1 MDRFGESDRPLSP
14 QERWIAGIF
23 LAVVLGLFAAEIWHD
38 YQPVKLSALLIIVF
52 WIPLLALHE
61 CGHAVVAALLHWR
74 VQKVVIGM
82 GRLVATFPIRNTP
95 VEIRLLPIE
104 GFVRCA
110 PQDLRF
116 PRLKQIAIYFAGPG
130 VELLVALGVV
140 LLVGWHRLLTPTE
153 NYSLIA
159 WQSLA
164 LAATAGAVLNLIPQA
179 VRTPQG
185 LIPNDGLGILLSFFL
200 PEQHFAQMLS
210 EKREEEDSNLR
221 RVRIRPP
228 GERPSTHC
236 G

>member
-1 MDRFGESDRPLSP
+1 MDRFGDSDRPLSP
-14 QERWIAGIF
+14 QERWIAGVF
-23 LAVVLGLFAAEIWHD
+23 LAVVLGLFLLEIWHD
-38 YQPVKLSALLIIVF
+38 YQPVKLSALLVILF

-61 CGHAVVAALLHWR
+61 CGHAVTAALLHWR
-74 VQKVVIGM
+74 VQKVVIGL
-82 GRLVATFPIRNTP
+82 GRLVATFRIRNTP

-140 LLVGWHRLLTPTE
+140 LGIGWNRLLTLTD

-179 VRTPQG
+179 VRTPHG

-210 EKREEEDSNLR
+210 EDRKAGKTKL
-221 RVRIRPP
+221 
-228 GERPSTHC
+228 
-236 G
+236 

>member
-1 MDRFGESDRPLSP
+1 MDRFGDSDRPLSP

-23 LAVVLGLFAAEIWHD
+23 LAVVLGLFLLEIWHD
-38 YQPVKLSALLIIVF
+38 YQPVKLSALLVLLF
-52 WIPLLALHE
+52 WMPLLALHE
-61 CGHAVVAALLHWR
+61 CGHAVAAALLHWR
-74 VQKVVIGM
+74 VQKVVIGL
-82 GRLVATFPIRNTP
+82 GRLVATFRIRDTP

-116 PRLKQIAIYFAGPG
+116 PRLKQIAIYFAGPE

-140 LLVGWHRLLTPTE
+140 LGIGWNRLLTLTD

-179 VRTPQG
+179 VRTPHG

-210 EKREEEDSNLR
+210 EDRKE
-221 RVRIRPP
+221 
-228 GERPSTHC
+228 G
-236 G
+236 